1 MLIAE
6 RIHNLAV
13 ALADP
18 PRSQFTLANV
28 EKIIAAHW
36 HGECPDSIHEAL
48 IQVLA
53 GQRQISRKLDEL
65 LNRNRQSHA
74 AHCNTEVITMKGV
87 FTVTFTVE
95 PGTAPPL
102 AVASSEDLGQ
112 VGGPVQ
118 VPALEISGGTPPYT
132 VALDPS
138 SGPLPPGVSID
149 ASGNLTG
156 TPTQAGSFDVIVD
169 VSDSS
174 ETASSHPS
182 AAFAK
187 VPTPPP
193 PGFGPVHG
201 Q

>member
-18 PRSQFTLANV
+18 PRSQFTLVNV

-65 LNRNRQSHA
+65 LNPNRQ
-74 AHCNTEVITMKGV
+74 AHGEHCHSEVITMKGV

-102 AVASSEDLGQ
+102 SVASPEDLGQ

-118 VPALEISGGTPPYT
+118 VTALEINGGTPPYN

-169 VSDSS
+169 VSDSA
-174 ETASSHPS
+174 ETSGSQPS
-182 AAFAK
+182 AAAAAK
-187 VPTPPP
+187 APT
-193 PGFGPVHG
+193 PGFGPAHG